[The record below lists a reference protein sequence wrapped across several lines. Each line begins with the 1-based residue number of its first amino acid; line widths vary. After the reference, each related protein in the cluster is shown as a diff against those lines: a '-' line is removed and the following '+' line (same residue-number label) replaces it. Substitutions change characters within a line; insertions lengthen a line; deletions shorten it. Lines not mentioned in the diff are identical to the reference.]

1 MLWEAWYDKWWLIE
15 SRLSWFNEW
24 LVTTLCIEACTN
36 YVSLYYLFIISL
48 LVMSNMLSMLS
59 KDETIETMLASAVGL
74 LSEDVIK
81 EVSLNQMNMIDR
93 LLSQLLL

>member
-1 MLWEAWYDKWWLIE
+1 
-15 SRLSWFNEW
+15 
-24 LVTTLCIEACTN
+24 
-36 YVSLYYLFIISL
+36 
-48 LVMSNMLSMLS
+48 MSNMLSMLS

>member
-1 MLWEAWYDKWWLIE
+1 MIGYN
-15 SRLSWFNEW
+15 SLSWSVYQPRM
-24 LVTTLCIEACTN
+24 LI
-36 YVSLYYLFIISL
+36 YLSYHYSL

>member
-1 MLWEAWYDKWWLIE
+1 MIGYN
-15 SRLSWFNEW
+15 SLSWS
-24 LVTTLCIEACTN
+24 VYQPRMHI
-36 YVSLYYLFIISL
+36 YLSFHYSL